1 MSLINSFET
10 KLLDLIFANVA
21 STFVGDNAG
30 LLPSA
35 APGNIYVSLHSAD
48 PGEAAAGQDDNEL
61 TYTGYARRS
70 AVRSGTGWTVSG
82 NSAVNALDI
91 NMGEMTAGGPQ
102 TSTHFGLGFA
112 VSGATE
118 LYMIGT
124 AALVVNDGVDPQFAA
139 GALSV
144 TLD

>member
-1 MSLINSFET
+1 VSLINTFET
-10 KLLDLIFANVA
+10 KLLDLIFTNTAC
-21 STFVGDNAG
+21 TFVGDNAG
-30 LLPSA
+30 LLASA

-61 TYTGYARRS
+61 TYTGYARRA

-91 NMGEMTAGGPQ
+91 NIGAMTAGGPQ

-112 VSGATE
+112 STGTTV
-118 LYMIGT
+118 LYMTGT
-124 AALVVNDGVDPQFAA
+124 AALVINDGVDPQFAA

>member
-1 MSLINSFET
+1 MSLINTFET
-10 KLLDLIFANVA
+10 KLLDLIFTNTACTN
-21 STFVGDNAG
+21 VGDAGG
-30 LLPSA
+30 LLASA
-35 APGNIYVSLHSAD
+35 APGNIYVSLHTAD
-48 PGEAAAGQDDNEL
+48 PTESAANQSVSEM
-61 TYTGYARRS
+61 TYTGYARRA

-91 NMGEMTAGGPQ
+91 NMGEMSAGGPQ

-112 VSGATE
+112 STGATV
-118 LYMIGT
+118 LYMTGT
-124 AALVVNDGVDPQFAA
+124 AALVINDGVDPQFAA